1 MTFNEIFRV
10 IIINYKKILSATI
23 IGSVLLFVI
32 LFFAFP
38 LTFEARVSI
47 LPPENKSGTGLGALL
62 QGSDFSSLVSQPGGA
77 NAQLYAEILKSR
89 IAAEYVV
96 KKMNLMA
103 FLQAKSFDAAV
114 NKLSLMLTT
123 EVTKEGII
131 KLSVP
136 VTTSWFGGLSSEKDS
151 IRILSAEL
159 SNTYAEALD
168 YINRDKLASKSKKA
182 RIYIEE
188 QITITKTKLD
198 SAEKELME
206 FQQVNK
212 TVSLS
217 DQLKVSI
224 ETAAKLKGE
233 IINTEINL
241 GMLSQNLN
249 ENSSTVLGLKTK
261 LEELKQQY
269 NKIESRS
276 NDFLVAFKDAP
287 ELGLKLSSIYRE
299 VRILNE
305 VYLLLQQQYYKEKI
319 QENRDLPTVEILDK
333 AIPPLN
339 KSAPK
344 VVFSTVFGGIFIF
357 LAMSLITLL
366 EQKNLFKYLKIRK
379 EENV

>member
-1 MTFNEIFRV
+1 MTFQEIFRI
-10 IIINYKKILSATI
+10 IIINYKKIFSITI
-23 IGSVLLFVI
+23 LGSVLLFLI
-32 LFFAFP
+32 LFFAVP
-38 LTFEARVSI
+38 HTFKAGLSI
-47 LPPENKSGTGLGALL
+47 LPPENKTGAGLGALL
-62 QGSDFSSLVSQPGGA
+62 QGADFSSLVAQPGGA

-96 KKMNLMA
+96 KELNLIE
-103 FLQAKSFDAAV
+103 FLRAKSFDEAV
-114 NKLSLMLTT
+114 NKLTLMIST
-123 EVTKEGII
+123 EVTKEGVI
-131 KLSVP
+131 KLFVP
-136 VTTSWFGGLSSEKDS
+136 VETSWFGGLTAEKDS
-151 IRILSAEL
+151 IKVLSAKI
-159 SNTYAEALD
+159 SNKYAEALD

-188 QITITKTKLD
+188 QIYVTKAKLD
-198 SAEKELME
+198 SVEKQLMD
-206 FQQVNK
+206 FQKDNK
-212 TVSLS
+212 TISLS

-241 GMLSQNLN
+241 GLLSQNLN
-249 ENSSTVLGLKTK
+249 ENSSAVLGLKTK
-261 LEELKQQY
+261 LDELKQQY

-319 QENRDLPTVEILDK
+319 QENRDLPTVEILDR

-344 VVFSTVFGGIFIF
+344 VILSTILGGLFIF
-357 LAMSLITLL
+357 LVISLIILI
-366 EQKNLFKYLKIRK
+366 EHKQMLKFLIKRK
-379 EENV
+379 E